1 MKIIANHIVEAITL
15 VTAVWNYNHIKGT
28 RYVYFIPVMAFILIG
43 ELGAVYFI
51 QPSNRNEMKNLHIYL
66 VVAAIE
72 TIFLGYQ
79 FYFML
84 KSEKMKRFTLIGT
97 SLLTFLMT
105 IWFCFFVDIGNLLT
119 STLGIIG
126 FFLSS
131 VSCYYLYESF
141 VHTEESDTNLIRSP
155 DFWFALGVLIYWVG
169 STLAFVLYFFLKEN
183 QFLIFGMPLYRLF
196 PQVFSVVL
204 YGNFTIAIILWK
216 KYQG

>member
-1 MKIIANHIVEAITL
+1 MKIISNHIVEAIL
-15 VTAVWNYNHIKGT
+15 LITAIFNYKHIKNT
-28 RYVYFIPVMAFILIG
+28 RYVYFIPVMAFILLA
-43 ELGAVYFI
+43 ELGGVYFARY
-51 QPSNRNEMKNLHIYL
+51 PNYNSFKNLHIYL
-66 VVAAIE
+66 IESIVE
-72 TIFLGYQ
+72 TIFVGYQ

-97 SLLTFLMT
+97 SVVTFLMT
-105 IWFCFFVDIGNLLT
+105 IWFCFFVDIGNLFT

-183 QFLIFGMPLYRLF
+183 QFLIFGMPMYRLF